1 VTPLYCELRDLGPRR
16 LFFPA
21 AGGTATGDEGAGTT
35 APCAS
40 AGAGGPRSAAW
51 RAHAPAASDGGD
63 PFDAVEA
70 AAGAAAASGY
80 DGKGKSWRVT
90 MGGEGEQPSSSGVPP
105 SRSNRKKPPP
115 TTRLELEVAEAE
127 PAVGDSALRSS
138 TIDSSSG
145 PAAGD
150 RARELPAPASSS
162 SSLAAAAAAAS
173 GRSGRAG
180 AAGGG
185 GGGHGGGHPKT
196 KGTARWDVR
205 GANGIA
211 GEAIFVQSFLS
222 SSRDPRLQPGKK
234 CYAHAAFFFL
244 LTVPTQRIT

>member
-21 AGGTATGDEGAGTT
+21 AGDTAAGGDEGAGITT
-35 APCAS
+35 APCPCPCPS
-40 AGAGGPRSAAW
+40 AGATRSAAR
-51 RAHAPAASDGGD
+51 RAHGPAACGGGGD
-63 PFDAVEA
+63 PFEA
-70 AAGAAAASGY
+70 AVGAAAASGY

-90 MGGEGEQPSSSGVPP
+90 TGGEGEQPSSSGVPP
-105 SRSNRKKPPP
+105 SRSNRKTP
-115 TTRLELEVAEAE
+115 LELEVAEAE

-145 PAAGD
+145 RPAGD
-150 RARELPAPASSS
+150 RARELPALASSS
-162 SSLAAAAAAAS
+162 SSLAAAAAS
-173 GRSGRAG
+173 GRGGRPG

-185 GGGHGGGHPKT
+185 RGGHGGGHPKT

-211 GEAIFVQSFLS
+211 GEAIFVQQSFLS
-222 SSRDPRLQPGKK
+222 SSRDPRLQPAKK
-234 CYAHAAFFFL
+234 CYAHAALFFF
-244 LTVPTQRIT
+244 TVPSSNIIRQFS